1 MKNKRIKIIGGGLA
15 GCEASYQLAKRGFL
29 VDLYEMKPNNY
40 SPAHHNENLAEVVC
54 SNSFKSTLLSTASGV
69 LKEELKILDSLILK
83 VAEEFSVPAGSAL
96 AVDREKFSEAVTKAL
111 EKNENINII
120 REEVDKINPEE
131 PTIIATGPLTSDKL
145 SKEIKN
151 LLNEDGLYFFD
162 ASAPIV
168 EASSIDLSK
177 TFTTSRYQKGESD
190 YINCPM
196 NKEEYYA
203 FIDALTSAER
213 VSLHDFEGVEVF
225 EGCMPVEVMA
235 SRGADTLR
243 FGPLR
248 PVGLLDNDGK
258 RPFAVVQ
265 LRREN
270 LEGEMYNLVGFQ
282 TNLTFPEQK
291 RVFSM
296 IPALKDAEFIKYGVM
311 HRNTY
316 INSPKHLNS
325 DFSMKKYNN
334 IFFAG
339 QISGVEGYVESV
351 MSGLISGISMAR
363 HLMNKEKIN
372 FNNLTIT
379 GALCNYI
386 SSENVDFQPM
396 NANFGILTPHETLI
410 KDKQKRKEAYGE
422 RAIKEMAK
430 IKEAIN
436 GD

>member
-1 MKNKRIKIIGGGLA
+1 MNKKIRVIGGGLA
-15 GCEASYQLAKRGFL
+15 GCEASYQLAKRGYL
-29 VDLYEMKPNNY
+29 VDLYEMKPNNF
-40 SPAHHNENLAEVVC
+40 SPAHHNKNLAEVVC

-69 LKEELKILDSLILK
+69 LKEELKNLDCLLLR
-83 VAEEFSVPAGSAL
+83 VAEECCVPAGSAL

-111 EKNENINII
+111 EKFDNINII
-120 REEVDKINPEE
+120 REEVEKIDTSV

-145 SKEIKN
+145 SQEIKK

-168 EASSIDLSK
+168 DASSIDLSK

-196 NKEEYYA
+196 NRDEYYN
-203 FIDALTSAER
+203 FIEALEAAER
-213 VSLHDFEGVEVF
+213 VNLHDFEGVEVF

-235 SRGADTLR
+235 SRGKDTLR

-248 PVGLLDNDGK
+248 PVGLLDSDGK

-296 IPALKDAEFIKYGVM
+296 IPALANAEFIKYGVM

-316 INSPKHLNS
+316 INSPKHLNA
-325 DFSMKKYNN
+325 DFSMKKHKN

-339 QISGVEGYVESV
+339 QISGVEGYVESI
-351 MSGLISGISMAR
+351 MSGLIAGISLSRM
-363 HLMNKEKIN
+363 LESKEKII

-386 SSENVDFQPM
+386 SSENIDFQPM
-396 NANFGILTPHETLI
+396 NANFGILSPLEEII

-422 RAIKEMAK
+422 RAINEILK
-430 IKEAIN
+430 IKETIDGN
-436 GD
+436 